1 MATTTTNTNGRNY
14 WGNLALTILCLAGTL
29 GGCFAHEIP
38 WSAWGI
44 AMAVACGWVPLALVQ
59 SIVRDHTRAMLAMPP
74 ALPPLPVFRGPGG
87 GGAGADTTGRR
98 RADEVSLPR
107 PAAPESIAP
116 AVEPRSS
123 LPGVGFAGFVEMVRG
138 LSAGP
143 RFALSALALVV
154 FAMGSQGCAA
164 GASGGAASGSGSTSN
179 MIRAAVRWACA
190 AAPVVESL
198 VDGAG
203 NLAASEPTPGRESVL
218 LVGPA
223 PASSG
228 GDALGAVAIVL
239 SRPVART
246 STTRSTATSSESPS
260 EGGPPPVV
268 DPSPRTIGPRATSTQ
283 DRPR

>member
-1 MATTTTNTNGRNY
+1 MTTTTTTNTSGRNY
-14 WGNLALTILCLAGTL
+14 WGNLALTIFCLAGTL

-38 WSAWGI
+38 WSAWGV

-59 SIVRDHTRAMLAMPP
+59 AIMRDYTRAVYAMPP
-74 ALPPLPVFRGPGG
+74 SLPSLPRIPGG
-87 GGAGADTTGRR
+87 GGGSADTTARR

-116 AVEPRSS
+116 APRSS
-123 LPGVGFAGFVEMVRG
+123 LPGVGFGGFVEMVRG
-138 LSAGP
+138 LAAGP
-143 RFALSALALVV
+143 RYALSALALVA
-154 FAMGSQGCAA
+154 FALGAQGCAA
-164 GASGGAASGSGSTSN
+164 GPTSGNASTSN

-203 NLAASEPTPGRESVL
+203 NLAARPAEPGRESVL

-239 SRPVART
+239 SRPVVQT
-246 STTRSTATSSESPS
+246 STTRPSATSSERPP
-260 EGGPPPVV
+260 EGGPPPVE
-268 DPSPRTIGPRATSTQ
+268 PSGPRTIGPRATSTQ
-283 DRPR
+283 ERPR